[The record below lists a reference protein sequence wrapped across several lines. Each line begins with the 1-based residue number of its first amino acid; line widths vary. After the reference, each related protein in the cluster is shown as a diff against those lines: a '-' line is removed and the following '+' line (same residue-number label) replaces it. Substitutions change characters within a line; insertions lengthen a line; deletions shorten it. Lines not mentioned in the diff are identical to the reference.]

1 MTTQQLNTFVSLL
14 KGTGILKW
22 RRLKHNIS
30 LGTKMLT
37 SEILC
42 ICLDFD
48 YREDP
53 VPQLFSLS
61 SYKLQMLGMWP
72 SVTSEYCSCGG
83 LVFNSRGHSRPL
95 TTTSSSRGPMASDL
109 FRSECLPTQPH
120 IIEKEIQ

>member
-1 MTTQQLNTFVSLL
+1 MTTQQLNAFVSLL
-14 KGTGILKW
+14 KGTGMLKW

-61 SYKLQMLGMWP
+61 SYLLMNM
-72 SVTSEYCSCGG
+72 
-83 LVFNSRGHSRPL
+83 
-95 TTTSSSRGPMASDL
+95 
-109 FRSECLPTQPH
+109 
-120 IIEKEIQ
+120 